1 MAETNN
7 DDPPWYLNRQRK
19 VGFDEDDFAAFL
31 TRLHDDLAARREF
44 AVLVSTDAAVRRA
57 NRQFQG
63 RSSAAD
69 VLSFPDGEDGR
80 LGDILISA
88 ARAERQAADYGHSVE
103 QELKILALH
112 GLLHL
117 MGYDH
122 ETDGG
127 RMRRAETRWRKKFGL
142 PAGLV
147 ERADR

>member
-19 VGFDEDDFAAFL
+19 VGFDEDDYAAFL
-31 TRLHDDLAARREF
+31 ARLRREVAGRREF
-44 AVLVSTDAAVRRA
+44 AVVVSSDAALRSA
-57 NRQFQG
+57 NRRFRG
-63 RSSAAD
+63 RAAATD

-88 ARAERQAADYGHSVE
+88 ARAQRQAADFGHSVE
-103 QELKILALH
+103 QELKILVLH

-122 ETDGG
+122 QADDG
-127 RMRRAETRWRKKFGL
+127 RMHRAEARWRKKFGL

-147 ERADR
+147 ERADS

>member
-19 VGFDEDDFAAFL
+19 VRFDEHDFSAFL
-31 TRLHDDLAARREF
+31 TRLHGDLTGRREF
-44 AVLVSTDAAVRRA
+44 AVLVSTDDAVRRA
-57 NRQFQG
+57 NRQFRG
-63 RSSAAD
+63 RSAATD
-69 VLSFPDGEDGR
+69 VLSFPDGEGGR

-88 ARAERQAADYGHSVE
+88 ARAERQAAEYGHSVE
-103 QELKILALH
+103 QEFKILVLH

-117 MGYDH
+117 MGFDH

-127 RMRRAETRWRKKFGL
+127 RMRRAEQRWRKKFGL
-142 PAGLV
+142 PVGLV

>member
-19 VGFDEDDFAAFL
+19 VGFDEDDFADFL
-31 TRLHDDLAARREF
+31 TRLHGDLAARREF
-44 AVLVSTDAAVRRA
+44 AVLVSTDDAVRRA
-57 NRQFQG
+57 NRRFRG
-63 RSSAAD
+63 RSSATD

-88 ARAERQAADYGHSVE
+88 AAAQRQATDYGHSVE

-117 MGYDH
+117 MGNDH